1 MVTKLQKDM
10 EGIESPLCTTW
21 SHVKADSKRSLAEEV
36 LEDVLVN
43 KPIIEKAS
51 SPALVRCQRQS
62 TTTIEGC
69 FIGLEVTCAPPHAV
83 VKVED
88 LIDEHFVRFDSA
100 GYSNPPVSPGDRILK
115 VDDMPVEHV
124 TVKALHSMLA
134 GRLHSPV
141 KISLSKLSDG
151 RSYDVKV
158 LRHRYQAFQNESS
171 PLAELQN
178 SREPMKEIAVAP
190 MRRASRAVP
199 PQVRSA
205 PPPPD
210 TVSAQEST
218 TNSSCYGEQEK
229 LLQVAQATS
238 NTTLLEGVAQV
249 TNSKTPAGALLV
261 AAPAFTL
268 CICGALALMTA

>member
-10 EGIESPLCTTW
+10 EGIESPLCTAS
-21 SHVKADSKRSLAEEV
+21 SHVEADSKRTPAEQV
-36 LEDVLVN
+36 REDVLVN

-51 SPALVRCQRQS
+51 SPAVVRCQRQS
-62 TTTIEGC
+62 TITTEGG

-124 TVKALHSMLA
+124 TVKALRSMLA
-134 GRLHSPV
+134 GSLHSPV

-151 RSYDVKV
+151 RKYDVKV

-178 SREPMKEIAVAP
+178 TREPMEQIAVAP
-190 MRRASRAVP
+190 MRHASRAVP
-199 PQVRSA
+199 LPVRSA

-210 TVSAQEST
+210 IASAQEST
-218 TNSSCYGEQEK
+218 TNSSRHGEQEE
-229 LLQVAQATS
+229 LLQVAQATK
-238 NTTLLEGVAQV
+238 NTTLLEGAAQV
-249 TNSKTPAGALLV
+249 SNSKTPAGALLV

-268 CICGALALMTA
+268 CTCGALALMTA